1 VASKR
6 KGTPPQ
12 PSRAALYLRVSTG
25 RQAESDLSIP
35 DQRRQLE
42 SYAQSKGWTVAAEFV
57 EPGNSAT
64 DDKRPAF
71 QAMIDAGLEKPASFD
86 TIIVHSFSRFF
97 RDQFLFEFYTRKLAK
112 NGVRLVSITQELG
125 DDPMGIMMRQ
135 IMALFDEYQSRENA
149 KHTLRAMKENA
160 RQGYWNGSHPPL
172 GYRVVNADQRG
183 EKTKRKLAIDPEQAE
198 LVRLIFKLAL
208 LGDGKVGPM
217 GTKAI
222 VTYLNRNGYRT
233 RDGGRWGVSSAYST
247 LTRTTYIGEHRFNSR
262 VAKTGEL
269 KDAEEQVV
277 SEVPAIIDRE
287 TFEAV
292 QTLMFRRGPQCKEG
306 RISNSPL
313 LLSGICHCG
322 NCGGAMTLR
331 TGKGG
336 KYRYYTCST
345 KARTGPTGCPGLTV
359 PVDRI
364 DKAVVHY
371 LENRL
376 LDPKQLT
383 KLMGNIIDR
392 RQAWIDRRRE
402 HIADLRKRA
411 TESQAKLS
419 RLFDAIENGVADVT
433 DPDVK
438 ARMKD
443 IKRARDAAQADADR
457 AEKAVNR
464 LGPMITPDLLKRFAD
479 ETRKA
484 LRREDG
490 TLAPNLLRAVAQR
503 VVIYSRWEMEV
514 SGCRVELFRTLAA
527 TNGSTEAAVAIPNY
541 TQAPAPVVANRS
553 NWGGRGVDRPVEL
566 EGNGT
571 QTEGSSKV
579 RRRGPDWRPALD
591 KHNEYVSPFA
601 LL

>member
-1 VASKR
+1 MASKS
-6 KGTPPQ
+6 KGSAHQ

-35 DQRRQLE
+35 DQRRQLA
-42 SYAQSKGWTVAAEFV
+42 SYAESKGWAIAAEFV

-71 QAMIDAGLEKPASFD
+71 QAMIDAGLERPPGFD

-97 RDQFLFEFYTRKLAK
+97 RDQFLFEFYTRKLTK

-183 EKTKRKLAIDPEQAE
+183 EKTKRKLEIDPEQAE
-198 LVRLIFKLAL
+198 LVRLIYKLAL

-217 GTKAI
+217 GMKAI
-222 VTYLNRNGYRT
+222 VTYLNRHGYRT
-233 RDGGRWGVSSAYST
+233 RDGGRWGIST
-247 LTRTTYIGEHRFNSR
+247 AHVILTRTTYIGEHRFNNR
-262 VAKTGEL
+262 VAKTGEF
-269 KDAEEQVV
+269 KDVEEQVV
-277 SEVPAIIDRE
+277 SKVPPIIDLE

-292 QTLMFRRGPQCKEG
+292 QTLMARRSPLCKVG
-306 RISNSPL
+306 RISSSPV

-359 PVDRI
+359 PMDRI
-364 DKAVVHY
+364 DKAVVNY

-392 RQAWIDRRRE
+392 RQAWMDRRRV

-411 TESQAKLS
+411 TEAQAKLN
-419 RLFDAIENGVADVT
+419 RLFEAIENGVADVT
-433 DPDVK
+433 DPDIK

-457 AEKAVNR
+457 AERAVVR
-464 LGPMITPDLLKRFAD
+464 LGPVITPELLKRFAE

-503 VVIYSRWEMEV
+503 VVVYSRWEMEV

-527 TNGSTEAAVAIPNY
+527 TNGSVDAAVAIPNFNP
-541 TQAPAPVVANRS
+541 APAPVIAKT
-553 NWGGRGVDRPVEL
+553 NWGGGRGKEPEWDPKAGPDADL
-566 EGNGT
+566 PEGDP
-571 QTEGSSKV
+571 SV
-579 RRRGPDWRPALD
+579 RRRGPEWRALQD
-591 KHNEYVSPFA
+591 SNLRPFA
-601 LL
+601 